1 MDKRYDMKKYDDR
14 IDGYNQNE
22 YEALANA
29 YVAENNKSNLHIET
43 DISDLQIF
51 GENNGVEPES
61 NDTTQNDQNLTI
73 KGIEQPL
80 NDNAEVIAP
89 YVEPAPQITYK
100 GLNTYETTVLNDLV
114 LDLRQYFKDDFG
126 LSEYLPQVTA
136 IERPLFYFVNR
147 SKMLSKLMAVLCSI
161 YDKSRLNKELY
172 SLVALLVIVARS
184 INANR

>member
-1 MDKRYDMKKYDDR
+1 MEKYDDR

-29 YVAENNKSNLHIET
+29 YIAENGKSNLHIET
-43 DISDLQIF
+43 DISNLQVF
-51 GENNGVEPES
+51 GENNGVKPDLPNQRSVPASETNQSSGES
-61 NDTTQNDQNLTI
+61 TV
-73 KGIEQPL
+73 E
-80 NDNAEVIAP
+80 EIAP
-89 YVEPAPQITYK
+89 YVEPAPQIAYK
-100 GLNTYETTVLNDLV
+100 GLNTYETTILNDLV

-126 LSEYLPQVTA
+126 LSEYLPQVAA

-147 SKMLSKLMAVLCSI
+147 SKMLSKLMALLCSI

-184 INANR
+184 INVNK